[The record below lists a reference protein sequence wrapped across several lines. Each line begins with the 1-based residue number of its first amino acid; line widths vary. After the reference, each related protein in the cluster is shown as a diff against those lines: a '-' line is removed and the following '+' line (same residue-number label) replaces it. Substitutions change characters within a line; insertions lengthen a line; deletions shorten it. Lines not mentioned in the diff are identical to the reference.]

1 MKQSRLWLLAFCL
14 VGLVGCASIPEGQ
27 QADGR
32 DPWERYNRAV
42 FSFNMEVD
50 TAVVKPLAEGY
61 QAAVP
66 EVIRGMVRHFFG
78 NLNDLVTSVHH
89 LLQGEPTE
97 ALTAAGRFLVNSTLG
112 FFGVSDPAS
121 ELGLAKSREDFGLTL
136 GVWGAEPGPYLVLP
150 LLGPSTVRDGLGTA
164 VDMTLD
170 PLDPIFDSSQS
181 AQNTAVGLRLLDT
194 RVSLLGLEPAL
205 SALSFDRYSAVRDAY
220 LARRAQ
226 QVNPNAP
233 FREETED

>member
-1 MKQSRLWLLAFCL
+1 M
-14 VGLVGCASIPEGQ
+14 
-27 QADGR
+27 
-32 DPWERYNRAV
+32 
-42 FSFNMEVD
+42 
-50 TAVVKPLAEGY
+50 
-61 QAAVP
+61 
-66 EVIRGMVRHFFG
+66 
-78 NLNDLVTSVHH
+78 
-89 LLQGEPTE
+89 
-97 ALTAAGRFLVNSTLG
+97 NSTLG

-136 GVWGAEPGPYLVLP
+136 GVWGAESGPYLVLP

-170 PLDPIFDSSQS
+170 PLDPVFDSSQS

-233 FREETED
+233 FRDETEE